1 MKVNKIGY
9 EMLDDTLK
17 SIIDKNVDTGLV
29 KSFSHIPSIRTMQDK
44 EAYIILDDDIYLEE
58 NEEKNR
64 KGYIYYAENLGDG
77 YVYVGKQKDIEFTP
91 YDLLENNPF
100 AFKEHTHDLSGSD
113 YTISWDSVTGKP
125 ESWHPS
131 RHTHVSG
138 EVSVGWADINEKPEV
153 FPPAEHSHGSGGQL
167 DRGWE
172 DILNKPGLYGN
183 NLLHN
188 TAFKVHQRYDDM
200 DFPMNILSD
209 GEAKIIF
216 DRWAFINELNIPM
229 SVSREAN
236 GGFSVDGL
244 NNVSKYDI
252 FKIRQS
258 VKASEIGYSKGA
270 GMKRFNVSVNGEFEN
285 ILSIELYINNM
296 LLGTLNNSDNTNFQ
310 INFGVLRNDII
321 FELQITFKEN
331 VLPSFKLYNIK
342 MEAGEFKTD
351 YVDVNESLELLRCK
365 RYYQRLTLPENVI
378 ISGSNDHVRFIY
390 PGYINM
396 IKTPSVTLLNDLYI
410 HKTDGNSHIK
420 IGGAG
425 DDLRTLTNVKFKDSA
440 VVADTKDKLYNIPE
454 KNYYVP
460 NSSSSELLWDENEI
474 ELSVG
479 Y

>member
-9 EMLDDTLK
+9 EMLDSTLK
-17 SIIDKNVDTGLV
+17 AILDKNVDTGLV
-29 KSFSHIPSIRTMQDK
+29 KSFLDIPNIRTEDDH
-44 EAYIILDDDIYLEE
+44 EAYIILDDDIYVEE

-64 KGYIYYAENLGDG
+64 KGYIYYAENIGEG
-77 YVYVGKQKDIEFTP
+77 YKYVGKQNEIEFTP

-113 YTISWDSVTGKP
+113 YTIFWDSVTGKP

-138 EVSVGWADINEKPEV
+138 EVSVDWEDINEKPQV
-153 FPPAEHSHGSGGQL
+153 FPPAEHSHGSGGEL

-188 TAFKVHQRYDDM
+188 TSFKVHQRYDDM
-200 DFPMNILSD
+200 DFPLDILSD
-209 GEAKIIF
+209 GESKMIF

-229 SVSREAN
+229 SVSKIEN
-236 GGFSVDGL
+236 GGFSVVGTSIEGTLD
-244 NNVSKYDI
+244 K
-252 FKIRQS
+252 FKIRQTI
-258 VKASEIGYSKGA
+258 KASEIGYSKDA
-270 GMKRFNVSVNGEFEN
+270 GMKRFNVSVNGDFEN
-285 ILSIELYINNM
+285 VFSVELYINNM
-296 LLGTLNNSDNTNFQ
+296 IIGDLLDSNSLNFP
-310 INFGVLRNDII
+310 INFGRLNNDII
-321 FELQITFKEN
+321 IELRVSFKDD

-342 MEAGEFKTD
+342 LETGEFKTD
-351 YVDVNESLELLRCK
+351 YVDVNESLELLRCR

-378 ISGSNDHVRFIY
+378 LSGLHNHVRFIY
-390 PGYINM
+390 TGYTDM
-396 IKTPSVTLLNDLYI
+396 IETPLVKSLNDLYI

-420 IGGAG
+420 IASAG
-425 DDLRTLTNVKFKDSA
+425 DDLSTLTDVKFKGSS
-440 VVADTKDKLYNIPE
+440 VIINTKDKLYNIPE
-454 KNYYVP
+454 KTYYVP
-460 NSSSSELLWDENEI
+460 NSSSAELLWNENEI